1 MREIRKTN
9 STDHKKVQL
18 TKQTVTKSEKE
29 SLRLHYWLE
38 MAVFLCPVF
47 LCPFSN
53 SLHNSAICV
62 IGDVTNAPSLAAIS
76 ALHIRCKGEGNLEF
90 G

>member
-38 MAVFLCPVF
+38 MVVF